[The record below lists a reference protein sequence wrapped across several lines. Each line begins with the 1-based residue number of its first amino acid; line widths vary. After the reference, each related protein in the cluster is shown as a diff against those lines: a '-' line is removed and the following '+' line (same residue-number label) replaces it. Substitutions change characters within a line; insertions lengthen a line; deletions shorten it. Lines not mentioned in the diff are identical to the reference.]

1 MNKQIRK
8 FCKKGASIDHL
19 TIDDVK
25 AINLALINTRVASL
39 DGATPREAFGRVYGH
54 AILKKIFE

>member
-19 TIDDVK
+19 TVDDLK
-25 AINLALINTRVASL
+25 SINLALINTRIASL
-39 DGATPREAFGRVYGH
+39 DGATPREAFQRVYGQS
-54 AILKKIFE
+54 ILNKLFD